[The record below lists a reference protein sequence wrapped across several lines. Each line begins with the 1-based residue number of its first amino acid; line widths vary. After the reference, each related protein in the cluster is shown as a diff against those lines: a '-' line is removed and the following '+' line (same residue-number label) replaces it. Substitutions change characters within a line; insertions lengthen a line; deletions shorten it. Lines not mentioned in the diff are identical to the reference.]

1 MHRSF
6 SQMLNAA
13 WEDKENISKLNEEDG
28 VACSMAVPN
37 QEKIGTVDESKAT
50 HLSEMQNLSTKSQK
64 KFVQKASIIRDN
76 MISDKYVLRELDQK
90 SKNNSN
96 RLFGNLSDSLKGN
109 QSVEPTMPCMTLGK
123 WDSPSKSRPTSV
135 GNANY
140 LTLNEVNTI
149 SGPSEK
155 RTQKP
160 VDFATVT
167 VADFNI
173 TPESFTKQSTGQA
186 KSSLK
191 FRRRSTIGVR
201 GSPEN
206 NTLIRYLAEKKRN
219 RQEDHLKQGSP
230 FDHQHVGSLKDRM
243 HTFQSAF
250 QSVQEDEEKNC
261 LPGLLQEE
269 RESQTVYYSQ
279 NKLPFLKRNEWA
291 QLNGELTSECKKIA
305 YKESLKQDLRNDDK
319 TFPGIQRC
327 SIVSPPREA
336 STETAY
342 ALLNITES
350 AYLSLKAIPSRNIL
364 KTVQEDFSSGGSN
377 ENVRSNTTLQLRGK
391 RVKFAE
397 ELSLEI
403 FDKAMPPVTPLQK
416 DNISTIEQSQSGS
429 SLRSVLK
436 KTPIKHLMESVK
448 ENLNI
453 SRGEKVTVSPLA
465 SSPSTSC
472 EALQTDQ
479 TELDSSEKPTKRK
492 KVTFGRD
499 LSPEIFDENLPANT
513 PLRRGAMPAGQLGS
527 QSSSPSR
534 AVGPIKEP
542 LSQPNFDD
550 SDDEYVKPPQELVK
564 NFSMT
569 GNSLHTKDVEV
580 IETGTKISCTRPTRS
595 CTKGKYINSSEE
607 MDFNISTGK
616 RTKKTKD
623 TKNPRNCRGQGSN
636 TSASR
641 KTPKVKDPGSGRR
654 RRRRKVQKSLYG
666 KREIASKKPLLSP
679 IPEILEVVSSSS
691 SSSPKTPQANT
702 ILFSDNPENSC
713 NHIESLNEAMKRRKM
728 VGRSRRKNVS
738 ITNKCPDS
746 KELDIVEASSSSDTE
761 TQSLDCNLFSVSS
774 NHTEVDSVSE
784 NTEAENNPGSP
795 FMLLDQKESTICEGN
810 RISEEGNKSTCEW
823 CESSVTRRHV
833 LPVVK
838 KSNSP
843 LKLPNINSQE
853 GKRISLFGKPDNTQQ
868 EEDAVCAEPKKEK
881 DGLVGNKCVL
891 ESENLSNNSETR
903 ALSIP
908 LNIQDMDLKKD
919 IKEMECLTEDSGRG
933 DDINNVNFKRFPK
946 RGRRSTV
953 YLPGVVNLDF
963 ETPGNKMSGSSFNMK
978 EVLSASHV
986 ESNSETFNDLHNA
999 IEESFRRMSETCD
1012 ENRSVRR
1019 SMRLHKDAKREGLA
1033 WIHIPNKLDKT
1044 SSLSVSACKTRRA
1057 SSISMLKESENIHQ
1071 SQENWNQYSAPG
1083 KENHEYVPLA
1093 GGAYKMRRRR
1103 SMCVSTLLETRKV
1116 SQTQKKRRASLVSRN
1131 DKSHQKDSEGEKAVE
1146 NQTTT

>member
-1 MHRSF
+1 MRRSF
-6 SQMLNAA
+6 SQMLNAV
-13 WEDKENISKLNEEDG
+13 WEDKENISELNEEDG
-28 VACSMAVPN
+28 EACSMAVSN
-37 QEKIGTVDESKAT
+37 QEKIGTVDVSKAT
-50 HLSEMQNLSTKSQK
+50 KLSEMQNVSTKSQK
-64 KFVQKASIIRDN
+64 KFVQKAS
-76 MISDKYVLRELDQK
+76 MISDTYVLRESDQR
-90 SKNNSN
+90 SNNNSYQ
-96 RLFGNLSDSLKGN
+96 LIGNLSDSLKGN
-109 QSVEPTMPCMTLGK
+109 QSVEPTIPCMTLSK
-123 WDSPSKSRPTSV
+123 WDSPSKSGPTSV

-140 LTLNEVNTI
+140 LTLTEVNTI

-206 NTLIRYLAEKKRN
+206 NTLIRYLAEQKRN
-219 RQEDHLKQGSP
+219 RQEDHLKQQGSP
-230 FDHQHVGSLKDRM
+230 FDRQHVGSLKDRI

-250 QSVQEDEEKNC
+250 QSVQEDEGKDC
-261 LPGLLQEE
+261 LSGLLQEE
-269 RESQTVYYSQ
+269 RESQTVCHSQ
-279 NKLPFLKRNEWA
+279 DKSPFLKRNEWA

-305 YKESLKQDLRNDDK
+305 YKESLKQDLCNSDK
-319 TFPGIQRC
+319 TFLGIQRC
-327 SIVSPPREA
+327 SIVSPPVEA
-336 STETAY
+336 SVTVTTATISTETAY
-342 ALLNITES
+342 APPNITES
-350 AYLSLKAIPSRNIL
+350 ACLSLKAIPSGNIL
-364 KTVQEDFSSGGSN
+364 KIVQEDFSSGGSS
-377 ENVRSNTTLQLRGK
+377 ENFRSNTTLQLRGK

-397 ELSLEI
+397 ELSLQI
-403 FDKAMPPVTPLQK
+403 FDKTMSPVTPLQK
-416 DNISTIEQSQSGS
+416 GNISTIEQSQSGS

-448 ENLNI
+448 ENL
-453 SRGEKVTVSPLA
+453 SSCTGEKGTVSPLA

-479 TELDSSEKPTKRK
+479 TELDSSEKPAKRK

-499 LSPEIFDENLPANT
+499 LSPEIFDETLPANT
-513 PLRRGAMPAGQLGS
+513 PLRRGAMPASQLGS
-527 QSSSPSR
+527 QSSSPPR
-534 AVGPIKEP
+534 AVGTIKEP

-550 SDDEYVKPPQELVK
+550 SDDEYVKPPQELIK

-569 GNSLHTKDVEV
+569 DTSLHAKDVE
-580 IETGTKISCTRPTRS
+580 ETDTKISCKRPTRS
-595 CTKGKYINSSEE
+595 CTKGKYINISEE
-607 MDFNISTGK
+607 TDFSIFTGK

-623 TKNPRNCRGQGSN
+623 TKNPRNCKGQGSN

-641 KTPKVKDPGSGRR
+641 KTLKVKDPGSGKR

-666 KREIASKKPLLSP
+666 EREIASKKPLLSP
-679 IPEILEVVSSSS
+679 IPEILEVISSS

-702 ILFSDNPENSC
+702 VLFSDDPENSC
-713 NHIESLNEAMKRRKM
+713 DHIESVNEAMKRRKT
-728 VGRSRRKNVS
+728 VGRRRRKNVS

-746 KELDIVEASSSSDTE
+746 KELVEASSSSDTE

-784 NTEAENNPGSP
+784 NTEAENKPESP

-810 RISEEGNKSTCEW
+810 WISEEGNKSTCEW

-838 KSNSP
+838 KSYSP
-843 LKLPNINSQE
+843 LKLPNTNIQE
-853 GKRISLFGKPDNTQQ
+853 GKHISLFGKPDNTQQ
-868 EEDAVCAEPKKEK
+868 EEDTVCAQPEKEQ
-881 DGLVGNKCVL
+881 DGLLGNKCVL
-891 ESENLSNNSETR
+891 ESENPSNNSETL
-903 ALSIP
+903 ALSVP
-908 LNIQDMDLKKD
+908 VNIQDMDVKKD
-919 IKEMECLTEDSGRG
+919 IKKMECLTEESGRQI
-933 DDINNVNFKRFPK
+933 DINNVNFKRFPK
-946 RGRRSTV
+946 RGKRSTV
-953 YLPGVVNLDF
+953 YLPGVANLDF
-963 ETPGNKMSGSSFNMK
+963 ETTGKNLSGSSSNMQ
-978 EVLSASHV
+978 EVLSTSHV
-986 ESNSETFNDLHNA
+986 ESNSETFNDLHKA
-999 IEESFRRMSETCD
+999 IEESFRRISETCD

-1019 SMRLHKDAKREGLA
+1019 SMRLHKDAEHEGLA

-1057 SSISMLKESENIHQ
+1057 SSVSMLKESENVHQ

-1093 GGAYKMRRRR
+1093 GGAHKMRRRR

-1131 DKSHQKDSEGEKAVE
+1131 DKSHQKNSEGEKAVE
-1146 NQTTT
+1146 NQMTT